1 MLKTTQLELTGK
13 DRGRPY
19 ILTEL
24 PALVADR
31 AARRA
36 LAAIGAPLDGG
47 VVSLAF
53 EHVQTVLKL
62 GETAT
67 ALLQTFV
74 QLDRPL
80 RDWRNI
86 LTVQQ
91 AALALHAGFVLERTP
106 IEAPVAMRAASIKQG
121 DGELVASFCS
131 PGIAAVIQ
139 SGRASYR
146 ELETVLSTEDAYN
159 LVELLNI
166 EAVRDWHAHQSTRP
180 T

>member
-1 MLKTTQLELTGK
+1 MLKTLQLDLPGR
-13 DRGRPY
+13 DRDR

-47 VVSLAF
+47 IVSLAF

-67 ALLQTFV
+67 TLLQPFV
-74 QLDRPL
+74 QLDRPI

-106 IEAPVAMRAASIKQG
+106 IEAPVTMHAASIKQG
-121 DGELVASFCS
+121 DGGLVATFCS

-166 EAVRDWHAHQSTRP
+166 EAIRDWHTHQSTRP

>member
-1 MLKTTQLELTGK
+1 MLKTLQLDLPGR
-13 DRGRPY
+13 DRDRV
-19 ILTEL
+19 LTEL

-47 VVSLAF
+47 IVSLAF

-67 ALLQTFV
+67 TLLQSFV
-74 QLDRPL
+74 QLDKPL
-80 RDWRNI
+80 RDWRNV

-106 IEAPVAMRAASIKQG
+106 IEAPVAMHAASIKQG
-121 DGELVASFCS
+121 DGGLVASFCS

-166 EAVRDWHAHQSTRP
+166 EAIRDWHTHQSTRP